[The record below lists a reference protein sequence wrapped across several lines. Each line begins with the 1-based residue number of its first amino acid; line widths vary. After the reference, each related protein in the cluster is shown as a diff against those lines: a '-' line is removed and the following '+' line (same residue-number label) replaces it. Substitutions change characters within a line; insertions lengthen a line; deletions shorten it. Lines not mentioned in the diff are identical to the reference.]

1 MEKQTIRKNK
11 NNMKDINK
19 NLDPNNPA
27 HAVVIE
33 INNRNLKLYGPLHDC
48 GLFEKYCTCFNR
60 NNGREKNSTK

>member
-1 MEKQTIRKNK
+1 
-11 NNMKDINK
+11 MKDINK

-33 INNRNLKLYGPLHDC
+33 INNRNLRLYGPLHDC